1 MLASPW
7 KHSFVLGS
15 AFVPGEI
22 FFLWELVTESFTKLN
37 SFVHSFVTVRR
48 DVLFLSEKYSTL
60 SREFLKCSRPKLFM
74 YSFSW
79 LNTSIFLLE
88 EQQTLLAAA
97 VKTIFPSI

>member
-1 MLASPW
+1 MGISHRIIH
-7 KHSFVLGS
+7 KTYG
-15 AFVPGEI
+15 
-22 FFLWELVTESFTKLN
+22 
-37 SFVHSFVTVRR
+37 VHRSITVRR
-48 DVLFLSEKYSTL
+48 DVLFLSENISTL
-60 SREFLKCSRPKLFM
+60 SQEFLQCSRPKLFM

>member
-22 FFLWELVTESFTKLN
+22 FFFVGISHRIIHKTYG
-37 SFVHSFVTVRR
+37 VHSSITVRR
-48 DVLFLSEKYSTL
+48 DVLFLSENISTL
-60 SREFLKCSRPKLFM
+60 SREFLQCSRPKLFM

-88 EQQTLLAAA
+88 EQKTLLAAA

>member
-22 FFLWELVTESFTKLN
+22 FLVGISHRIIHKTYG
-37 SFVHSFVTVRR
+37 VHSFVTVRR
-48 DVLFLSEKYSTL
+48 DVQFLSEKYSTF

-88 EQQTLLAAA
+88 EQQTFLAAA
-97 VKTIFPSI
+97 VKTIVPSI